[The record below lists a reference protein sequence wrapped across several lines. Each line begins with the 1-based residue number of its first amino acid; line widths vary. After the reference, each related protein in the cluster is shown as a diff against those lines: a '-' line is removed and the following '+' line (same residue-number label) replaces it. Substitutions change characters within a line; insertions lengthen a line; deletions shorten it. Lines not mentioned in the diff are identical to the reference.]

1 MTEKD
6 SKPVWRISAASK
18 SKPRNRKRKLVPAA
32 ELPDG
37 LSKDNDVDGES
48 LLDVE
53 MDHQDASVYAQTSE
67 ELSAMAHQLGCDE
80 RSHCDK
86 VNEGFKT
93 KNLGSVCRT
102 AEEHT
107 PYNLKGC
114 EFESR

>member
-1 MTEKD
+1 MAISHYVVLVLEKSDFYEMTNYGILVDRSPMTEKD

-18 SKPRNRKRKLVPAA
+18 SKPRNRKRKRVPAA

-37 LSKDNDVDGES
+37 LSKDNDVAGES

-86 VNEGFKT
+86 VN
-93 KNLGSVCRT
+93 
-102 AEEHT
+102 
-107 PYNLKGC
+107 
-114 EFESR
+114 